1 MLVWIICEDDE
12 INKYKYICYS
22 ECTKGTYTLKNNKY
36 LYEKNINNCIQKY
49 PFIFREDESSSE
61 ICNSEDF
68 FNKKSI
74 LNIHNESY
82 NFIIENI
89 INGIEINNEK
99 IIILWMYFWRDFTY
113 YYYLLSYQ
121 I

>member
-1 MLVWIICEDDE
+1 MKL
-12 INKYKYICYS
+12 INM
-22 ECTKGTYTLKNNKY
+22 
-36 LYEKNINNCIQKY
+36 NIYVIQNVKRNSYFKY

-68 FNKKSI
+68 
-74 LNIHNESY
+74 
-82 NFIIENI
+82 